1 MTMAHEDAGHYA
13 GKRRGAKLN
22 EIIAAKIRET
32 TIDNKISCAEAHGI
46 AGKLNIGPAEVGTA
60 IDLLEVRI
68 TQCQLG
74 LFGHGKEKNIAPLPD
89 KIDSEVESAIN
100 LSLADGRL
108 PCYTAWEISKRF
120 EMSKSTVAAIC
131 EKMKIKISP
140 CQLGAFG

>member
-1 MTMAHEDAGHYA
+1 MTYEDAGHYA

-22 EIIAAKIRET
+22 ETIAEKIKG
-32 TIDNKISCAEAHGI
+32 TISDNKISCAEAHGI
-46 AGKLNIGPAEVGTA
+46 AGKLNVSPAEVGTA

-74 LFGHGKEKNIAPLPD
+74 LFGHGKEKNIPPLPD

-100 LSLADGRL
+100 SSLADGRL
-108 PCYTAWEISKRF
+108 ACSTAWEIAKRF
-120 EMSKSTVAAIC
+120 KMAKSTVAAIC